1 MDSVRIKN
9 LRCFKDTGRIE
20 LKPLTIAVGKN
31 SCGKSTFLRVFP
43 LFKQTLETRLSAPIL
58 WYGRYADFGEFGD
71 SRFYSLKNGTIDFE
85 FEFKTDVTYSGIGQ
99 YYRFRPLFEEAGRV
113 TEIKVTLC
121 IDEKS
126 INKVEIALLG
136 VLIEMIYDELPS
148 VKVRVNGNDCD
159 SMTAAPNNDIGDII
173 PKLITERDMV
183 VFEITRQ
190 FMGLSNG
197 IDENVKKDFL
207 FSLIFDILK
216 KFNIGKELI
225 PYTCYI
231 YYCLTEDILDFSK
244 KYENIRGFLSGD
256 GNKDS
261 DLFEKYRKRVTA
273 GKKNPMKQDD
283 IVSII
288 DCLKNRQ
295 KEIENY
301 IVQMF
306 LPQIIEAC
314 NEYINSFFKN
324 VKYVAPVRATAERY
338 YRKQGLDLQEV
349 DARGENVSAILQNM
363 KDYEKKKFN
372 DWLNENF
379 GFVLSTKAVEGHVSI
394 NIQTNIADAG
404 FGYSQIL
411 PILLLLWKSK
421 NNEDDEAEFQIVIE
435 QPELHLHPKMQMQ
448 LLSLILQI
456 ISSDQRIKFLLETH
470 SETFINALGR
480 LIEKGRIDSSDVN
493 VLLVEQ
499 KAQGESTI
507 RSVSY
512 TQEGYLKDW
521 PLDFFQE
528 VD

>member
-1 MDSVRIKN
+1 
-9 LRCFKDTGRIE
+9 
-20 LKPLTIAVGKN
+20 
-31 SCGKSTFLRVFP
+31 
-43 LFKQTLETRLSAPIL
+43 
-58 WYGRYADFGEFGD
+58 
-71 SRFYSLKNGTIDFE
+71 
-85 FEFKTDVTYSGIGQ
+85 
-99 YYRFRPLFEEAGRV
+99 
-113 TEIKVTLC
+113 
-121 IDEKS
+121 
-126 INKVEIALLG
+126 
-136 VLIEMIYDELPS
+136 
-148 VKVRVNGNDCD
+148 
-159 SMTAAPNNDIGDII
+159 
-173 PKLITERDMV
+173 
-183 VFEITRQ
+183 
-190 FMGLSNG
+190 
-197 IDENVKKDFL
+197 
-207 FSLIFDILK
+207 
-216 KFNIGKELI
+216 
-225 PYTCYI
+225 
-231 YYCLTEDILDFSK
+231 
-244 KYENIRGFLSGD
+244 
-256 GNKDS
+256 
-261 DLFEKYRKRVTA
+261 
-273 GKKNPMKQDD
+273 MKQDD

-394 NIQTNIADAG
+394 NIQSGTFKTNIADAG